1 MLYEEA
7 RVYLDHV
14 SKYGSVLGLE
24 SIKSLLGELANPQ
37 NDLKF
42 IHIAGTNGKGSILA
56 ELSEIL
62 TSAGYRVGRYCSPT
76 VLDYLERFQIDGL
89 EMKKEDYA
97 RLTEQVKQAAE
108 RGMQKGG
115 RQPTAFEIETAIA
128 FLYFKEKRCDYVVL
142 ETGLGGK
149 EDATNVIEHP
159 LLSVFASIS
168 MDHMACLGNTLEEIA
183 LQKAGIIKPGA
194 AVVTGPQSECVMEVL
209 EKTAHEK
216 GCICYLAEPVKV
228 RKSDWN
234 GQAFLWKGKTYFLP
248 LLGRFQLENVAVV
261 LQAVECLRTYGIE
274 IPDAAIKEGL
284 SRVQWPGRFQALR
297 YGDTKI
303 ILDGAHN
310 AQAALR
316 LKENIEAY
324 LTGQEIVAI
333 TGIFR
338 DKDYGSMVQTLAPH
352 FSYVYTIDLP
362 NRERTLHRQQLQKAW
377 KDAGVSA
384 ESVDNISKALEL
396 AIKRAGERGVVLVCG
411 SLSYLGEVLRILQA

>member
-56 ELSEIL
+56 ELSGIL

-76 VLDYLERFQIDGL
+76 VLDYLERFQVDGV
-89 EMKKEDYA
+89 EMTKEDYA

-108 RGMQKGG
+108 RGIQKGS

-128 FLYFKEKRCDYVVL
+128 FLYFKEKKCDYVVL

-159 LLSVFASIS
+159 LLCVFASIS
-168 MDHMACLGNTLEEIA
+168 MDHMACLGDTLEEIA
-183 LQKAGIIKPGA
+183 LQKAGIIKEGA
-194 AVVTGPQSECVMEVL
+194 DVVTGPQADEVMEVL
-209 EKTAHEK
+209 TGTAQKK
-216 GCICYLAEPVKV
+216 GCTCYQSKSVKLQE
-228 RKSDWN
+228 SDWD
-234 GQAFLWKGKTYFLP
+234 GQTFLWKGEKYRLP
-248 LLGRFQLENVAVV
+248 LLGKFQLENVAIV
-261 LQAVECLRTYGIE
+261 LQAVECLRARGVRIL
-274 IPDAAIKEGL
+274 DAAVKEGL
-284 SRVQWPGRFQALR
+284 AKVQWLGRFQVLQR
-297 YGDTKI
+297 EGTKI
-303 ILDGAHN
+303 IVDGAHN
-310 AQAALR
+310 AQAAVR

-324 LTGQEIVAI
+324 LANRTIVAI

-338 DKDYGSMVQTLAPH
+338 DKDYASMVETLAPY

-362 NRERTLHRQQLQKAW
+362 NYERTLSRQQLQEAW
-377 KDAGVSA
+377 KNAGVSA
-384 ESVDNISKALEL
+384 ESVDSIPKALEL
-396 AIKRAGERGVVLVCG
+396 AMKRAGEQGVVLACG
-411 SLSYLGEVLRILQA
+411 SLSYLGDVIRILQE